1 VKGYIF
7 IFLKLKTTMKKFL
20 TIIVLTVLVWGC
32 ARKVTPVASGTG
44 MSSNS
49 GTVGNAPATAAHPE
63 TAPIVNTTPL
73 GTTPATP
80 AGTRSPEGTATKTP
94 EMLGQSTY
102 NAKCGKCHGLKIAS
116 DYTVD
121 RWISVMQVMAPKAKL
136 DDTEKENVLAYVK
149 ANAKK

>member
-1 VKGYIF
+1 MTSGSAKPE
-7 IFLKLKTTMKKFL
+7 T
-20 TIIVLTVLVWGC
+20 
-32 ARKVTPVASGTG
+32 TPVV
-44 MSSNS
+44 NS
-49 GTVGNAPATAAHPE
+49 
-63 TAPIVNTTPL
+63 TPL

-80 AGTRSPEGTATKTP
+80 AGTRSAEVITKTP
-94 EMLGQSTY
+94 EMLGQSTF

-121 RWISVMQVMAPKAKL
+121 RWISVMQIMAPKAHL